1 MYSFTLEQGSGFGT
15 MLIVLAAA
23 ILLAGMFY
31 LRAFGQLKRGQWQT
45 LFLLRS
51 FAILLVVMLI
61 FRPVYSHQKQLTNK
75 PSLIFLLDRSA
86 SMSIADDASGVT
98 RFNQARGQIEKW
110 REKLQNDFDLRVV
123 DFAENARPLK
133 DFSELNGLAPDGAS
147 TSLAGAIAAAGRQV
161 PRDDVEAVILLSD
174 GINNTARNPLEAADK
189 AGLRLHAIGVGASL
203 RSSTSYRDVQ
213 VSSIDCPDRMTMG
226 NLARISATVEGIGL
240 PGRVVQVHLEEDGKK
255 IAEQELT
262 LGPNQGDS
270 PIFRGDGAVSQ
281 GDLQLAPKNATV
293 PAGAQPV
300 TFDFRPME
308 KGKHTYAVIVPPLA
322 EEKIAEN
329 NRRRAISLVVEAGIK
344 VLYIEGTLRAEYGA
358 LADRFLAKDPD
369 LQFYALVQTRPNV
382 FLKRTNM
389 NGVDLAAI
397 PKDAETFG
405 KFDVFILGDLD
416 SSYFRPE
423 QQELLVNRIREGAG
437 LIMLGGYHSLGPGG
451 YSGTPLGN
459 VLPMQL
465 GSREIGQATDPFL
478 PTLTPDGVRHP
489 IFANIAGFF
498 PTEQGPAKMPG
509 LPPLDGCT
517 KVESARPGATV
528 LANLSAEKNSM
539 PVLAVQPLD
548 KGRTAIFTGDTT
560 RKWQQ
565 GPKAMNQESPYLRFW
580 GQMVRWLAGR
590 ASNLEAGANL
600 AAALDKAYYEPEEG
614 IRISA
619 TVRDKE
625 GQAAANAKVTAK
637 IAGPGGKS
645 TTLTLAPE
653 PGSPGR
659 YDAVFDPPAPGEYQ
673 FDMIAT
679 LGNERLT
686 ADKLAAEVGRPNL
699 EFEKLDLD
707 DKLLARLAAYTKG
720 RYLHISSADLLL
732 DQLDRSTRSRSE
744 FTEGKLYNPPLFW
757 AMFVG
762 VLSLEWILRKKY
774 QLR

>member
-15 MLIVLAAA
+15 MLLVLAAA
-23 ILLAGMFY
+23 ILLAGVFY

-45 LFLLRS
+45 LLLLRS
-51 FAILLVVMLI
+51 LAILLVVMLI
-61 FRPVYSHQKQLTNK
+61 FRPVYSHHKQLTNK
-75 PSLIFLLDRSA
+75 PGLIFLLDRSA
-86 SMSIADDASGVT
+86 SMSIADDTSGVT
-98 RFNQARGQIEKW
+98 RFNQGRGQIEKW

-123 DFAENARPLK
+123 EFAENARPLK
-133 DFSELNGLAPDGAS
+133 DFSELKALAPDGAS
-147 TSLAGAIAAAGRQV
+147 TSLAGAIAAAGRQM
-161 PRDDVEAVILLSD
+161 PRRDVEAVVLLSD
-174 GINNTARNPLEAADK
+174 GINNSARNPLEAADK

-203 RSSTSYRDVQ
+203 RTSASYRDVQ
-213 VSSIDCPDRMTMG
+213 VSSIDCPDRMTLG
-226 NLARISATVEGIGL
+226 NLARISASVEGIGL
-240 PGRVVQVHLEEDGKK
+240 PGRVVHVELEEDGNK
-255 IAEQELT
+255 IAEQELA

-281 GDLQLAPKNATV
+281 GDVHLAAKNATV
-293 PAGAQPV
+293 PEGAQSV
-300 TFDFRPME
+300 TFDFRPTV
-308 KGKHTYAVIVPPLA
+308 KGKHTYTVKIPPLA

-329 NRRRAISLVVEAGIK
+329 NRRSAISLVVEAGIK
-344 VLYIEGTLRAEYGA
+344 VLYLEGTLRAEYGA
-358 LADRFLAKDPD
+358 LVDRFLAKDPD

-389 NGVDLAAI
+389 NGIDLAAI

-405 KFDVFILGDLD
+405 KFDVFVLGDLD
-416 SSYFRPE
+416 SSYFRSE
-423 QQELLVNRIREGAG
+423 QQELLVKRIREGAG
-437 LIMLGGYHSLGPGG
+437 LVMLGGYHSLGPGG
-451 YSGTPLGN
+451 YAGTLLGN
-459 VLPMQL
+459 VLPLQL
-465 GSREIGQATDPFL
+465 GGREIGQATDPFL
-478 PTLTPDGVRHP
+478 PTLTPDGARHP

-498 PTEQGPAKMPG
+498 PSEQGPAKMPG

-528 LANLSAEKNSM
+528 LAKQSADKNAM

-565 GPKAMNQESPYLRFW
+565 GPKAMNQESPFLRFW

-590 ASNLEAGANL
+590 AANLEAGANL
-600 AAALDKAYYEPEEG
+600 AATLDKAYYDPEEG

-625 GQAAANAKVTAK
+625 GQAASTAKVIAK
-637 IAGPGGKS
+637 ITGPDGKS
-645 TTLTLAPE
+645 TSLNLAPE

-659 YDAVFDPPAPGEYQ
+659 YDAVFDPPAAGEYQ
-673 FDMIAT
+673 FDVSAT

-686 ADKLAAEVGRPNL
+686 TDKLAAEVGRANL

-732 DQLDRSTRSRSE
+732 DQLDRSNRSRSE
-744 FTEGKLYNPPLFW
+744 FSEGKLYNPPLCW
-757 AMFVG
+757 TLFVG
-762 VLSLEWILRKKY
+762 LLTLEWILRKKY